1 MISQA
6 ILMAVAFQEKGFDK
20 ESLTVTTVVVI
31 TLFKGAS
38 IH

>member
-6 ILMAVAFQEKGFDK
+6 ILMAVAFQEISFDK

-31 TLFKGAS
+31 TLFQGVS